1 MTIREVSAMTGMR
14 EDTLRY
20 YEQIGVIPQ
29 VPRNKWGI
37 RTYQEPVLQKIFLVQ
52 KLNAAGMPLKGI
64 SSIWEAPAKE
74 EQPLTAQRRLLEQTK
89 SELLHKIGACSSACS
104 RPSSCWTRWEW
115 SNRKP
120 NRERKDFMMRRWMA
134 AALAALMVLSLAACA
149 GSQQEEQPASA
160 EATEQTAVSFRTGR
174 GGACVH

>member
-52 KLNAAGMPLKGI
+52 K
-64 SSIWEAPAKE
+64 
-74 EQPLTAQRRLLEQTK
+74 QPLTAQRRLLEQTK
-89 SELLHKIGACSSACS
+89 SELLHKIG
-104 RPSSCWTRWEW
+104 
-115 SNRKP
+115 
-120 NRERKDFMMRRWMA
+120 
-134 AALAALMVLSLAACA
+134 SLQFCM
-149 GSQQEEQPASA
+149 QQAQQLLDEMGMEQ
-160 EATEQTAVSFRTGR
+160 
-174 GGACVH
+174 

>member
-29 VPRNKWGI
+29 VPRNKWGV

-52 KLNAAGMPLKGI
+52 KLKAAGMPLKGI
-64 SSIWEAPAKE
+64 KQYMEAPAKE

-89 SELLHKIGACSSACS
+89 SELLHKIGRVLHAAG
-104 RPSSCWTRWEW
+104 P
-115 SNRKP
+115 
-120 NRERKDFMMRRWMA
+120 A
-134 AALAALMVLSLAACA
+134 AAGRDGNGAI
-149 GSQQEEQPASA
+149 GN
-160 EATEQTAVSFRTGR
+160 QTGKGR
-174 GGACVH
+174 IL

>member
-29 VPRNKWGI
+29 VPRNKGGI

-52 KLNAAGMPLKGI
+52 KLKAAGMPLKGI
-64 SSIWEAPAKE
+64 KQYMEAPAKE

-89 SELLHKIGACSSACS
+89 SELLHKIG
-104 RPSSCWTRWEW
+104 
-115 SNRKP
+115 
-120 NRERKDFMMRRWMA
+120 
-134 AALAALMVLSLAACA
+134 SLQFCM
-149 GSQQEEQPASA
+149 QQAQQLLDEMGMEQ
-160 EATEQTAVSFRTGR
+160 
-174 GGACVH
+174 

>member
-29 VPRNKWGI
+29 VPRNKWGV

-52 KLNAAGMPLKGI
+52 KLKAAGMPLKGI
-64 SSIWEAPAKE
+64 KQYMEAPAKE

-89 SELLHKIGACSSACS
+89 SELLHRYSTAH
-104 RPSSCWTRWEW
+104 P
-115 SNRKP
+115 
-120 NRERKDFMMRRWMA
+120 
-134 AALAALMVLSLAACA
+134 ACA
-149 GSQQEEQPASA
+149 ILKVERNLLAK
-160 EATEQTAVSFRTGR
+160 
-174 GGACVH
+174 GGAV